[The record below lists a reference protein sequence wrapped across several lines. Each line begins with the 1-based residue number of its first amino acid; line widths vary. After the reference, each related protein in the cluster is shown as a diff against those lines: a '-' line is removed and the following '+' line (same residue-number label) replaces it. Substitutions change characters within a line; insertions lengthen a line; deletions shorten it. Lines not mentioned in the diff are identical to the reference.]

1 MNVISMNDRDA
12 VAPAASPRRAQ
23 LLGSARECAARL
35 LGEAFRQ
42 MLERADDVLFEFA
55 EKAET
60 NAQQTL
66 YFDAMRELRL
76 KHNQMYAVFVDS
88 FGNGFDARRRRGCG
102 SRAAVAAIPTKL
114 SLLDDATMEQDI
126 TTAGLAERIA
136 NACREELFALN
147 KRLAVL
153 LETADLNSEDNP
165 LGPTCIAEA
174 ARDSANG
181 LDVDIKAR
189 LIVLKLFDR
198 YVVSGIPGI
207 YGAVNQHLIQQGV
220 LPTIQTEVRR
230 QPLGGGRGG
239 TGAARS
245 AATQPSQAEIMGMLE
260 KLLRGGGEPDP
271 VRGTVPLI
279 PLDTAVMGTLTHLQR
294 NGIGSG
300 GESSGVAAH
309 LLVDLQRSGAL
320 PAMGPAGDM
329 TIDIVAMLFDYILE
343 DKNVPEAIR
352 AKLARLQIPILKVA
366 LIDRE
371 FFSRKAHPA
380 RRLLNLIAETA
391 VETAGDATMEAKVAG
406 LVENVVQRIVSDF
419 DQDVGIFTRSVE
431 ALTKAFDDLK
441 RESTIRASRTAK
453 LLDGRARLE
462 QAKEQV
468 RNLLDT
474 RLRPDGIPEVV
485 RNFLQTHWRRL
496 LITQFTTDDVDSD
509 TWRTAVRTMDEL
521 VWSTLPKRGS
531 EERQKLG
538 RLLPTLLANLKQGME
553 QISMPAVARSG
564 FLSKL
569 EKAHAEAMRGEPAAA
584 QKAGVP
590 VLTELLA
597 RPAQDPP
604 PLVNE
609 EPNILDITTG
619 EMSGDVEEM
628 IAAESLPEPPAP
640 RETTEPLA
648 GALALENG
656 AGDTATTAE
665 SVPAAPVQPTP
676 ERIVRPPEGVESHQ
690 QAAESSLLLLE
701 IAQNAGEKLRERL
714 AMSDEVKLSEVMPPA
729 SDLPLPSGQ
738 AARKERSVLEMTANT
753 FYRLFAQDASRE
765 EKAAATQDLEF
776 EELTLGDTRNP
787 VVAQQQ
793 DEFLLQVLSLEPGTW
808 VEFRQP
814 DGTTVAGRFTY
825 YTAETETYVFS
836 DRSGRRLTDR
846 TRNGLVTDF
855 RRGTACVT
863 QQPAALLDRAF
874 TRLLDPSTWVARR
887 R

>member
-12 VAPAASPRRAQ
+12 VAPVASPRRAQ

-76 KHNQMYAVFVDS
+76 KHNQMFAVFVDS

-102 SRAAVAAIPTKL
+102 SRAAVAAMPTKL

-136 NACREELFALN
+136 SACREELFALN

-153 LETADLNSEDNP
+153 LETSDLSSEDNP

-207 YGAVNQHLIQQGV
+207 YTAVNQHLIQQGV

-230 QPLGGGRGG
+230 QPLAGGRGG

-245 AATQPSQAEIMGMLE
+245 AGTQASQTEIMGMLE
-260 KLLRGGGEPDP
+260 KLLRGAGEPDS

-294 NGIGSG
+294 HAEGSG

-309 LLVDLQRSGAL
+309 LLVDLQRSGSL

-343 DKNVPEAIR
+343 DKNVSEGIR

-391 VETAGDATMEAKVAG
+391 VETAGDATMEAKVAD

-431 ALTKAFDDLK
+431 ALTKAFDELK
-441 RESTIRASRTAK
+441 REATVRASRTAK

-468 RNLLDT
+468 RSLLDT

-485 RNFLQTHWRRL
+485 RNFLLTHWRRL
-496 LITQFTTDDVDSD
+496 LITQFTTEGVDSD
-509 TWRTAVRTMDEL
+509 AWRTAIRTMDEL
-521 VWSTLPKRGS
+521 VWSTLPKRRS
-531 EERQKLG
+531 EEREKLG

-569 EKAHAEAMRGEPAAA
+569 EKAHAEAMRGEPAGTA
-584 QKAGVP
+584 KAGVP
-590 VLTELLA
+590 VLTEFLA
-597 RPAQDPP
+597 KPVQDPL
-604 PLVNE
+604 PLMNE

-628 IAAESLPEPPAP
+628 IAAESPPEPPAP
-640 RETTEPLA
+640 REITEPLA
-648 GALALENG
+648 GALASG
-656 AGDTATTAE
+656 AGDTGTTAE
-665 SVPAAPVQPTP
+665 SQTAAPVQPAP
-676 ERIVRPPEGVESHQ
+676 ERIVRTPEGVESDQ
-690 QAAESSLLLLE
+690 PAPESALPLLE

-729 SDLPLPSGQ
+729 SDLPPPSGQ

-808 VEFRQP
+808 LEFRQP
-814 DGTTVAGRFTY
+814 DGTTVAGRYTY
-825 YTAETETYVFS
+825 YTPETETYVFS
-836 DRSGRRLTDR
+836 DRSGRRLADR

-863 QQPAALLDRAF
+863 QQPAAMLDRAF

>member
-1 MNVISMNDRDA
+1 MNVISINDRDA
-12 VAPAASPRRAQ
+12 IASAASPRRAQ
-23 LLGSARECAARL
+23 LLGSVRECASRL

-76 KHNQMYAVFVDS
+76 KHNQMNAVFVDR
-88 FGNGFDARRRRGCG
+88 FGTGFDARRRRGSG
-102 SRAAVAAIPTKL
+102 SRGSVAAMPTKL

-136 NACREELFALN
+136 TACREELFALN
-147 KRLAVL
+147 RRLSVL
-153 LETADLNSEDNP
+153 LEIPELSSEDNP

-174 ARDSANG
+174 ARDAANG
-181 LDVDIKAR
+181 LDVDFKAR

-198 YVVSGIPGI
+198 YVVSGIPEI

-230 QPLGGGRGG
+230 RPPGGGRGG
-239 TGAARS
+239 TGAAHS
-245 AATQPSQAEIMGMLE
+245 AGTPASQAEIMVMLE
-260 KLLRGGGEPDP
+260 KLLRGGGEPDS
-271 VRGTVPLI
+271 VHGTVPLI
-279 PLDTAVMGTLTHLQR
+279 PLDTGVMGMLTHLQR
-294 NGIGSG
+294 NGG
-300 GESSGVAAH
+300 GGGPSGVAAH
-309 LLVDLQRSGAL
+309 LLVDLQRSGDL

-329 TIDIVAMLFDYILE
+329 TIDIVAMLFDYVLE
-343 DKNVPEAIR
+343 DKNVPEGIR

-371 FFSRKAHPA
+371 FFSRKTHPA
-380 RRLLNLIAETA
+380 RRLLNHIAETA
-391 VETAGDATMEAKVAG
+391 VEIGGDAIMEAKVAE
-406 LVENVVQRIVSDF
+406 LVDEVVQRIVTDF
-419 DQDVGIFTRSVE
+419 DQDVAIFTRSVE
-431 ALTKAFDDLK
+431 ALTKAFDELK
-441 RESTIRASRTAK
+441 REATVRASRTAK
-453 LLDGRARLE
+453 MLDGRARLE

-474 RLRPDGIPEVV
+474 RLRPDGIPDVV
-485 RNFLQTHWRRL
+485 RNFLLMHWRRL
-496 LITQFTTDDVDSD
+496 LITHFTTDGADSD
-509 TWRTAVRTMDEL
+509 AWRTAVRTMDEL

-538 RLLPTLLANLKQGME
+538 RLLPKLLANLKKGME
-553 QISMPAVARSG
+553 QVSMPAVARNG
-564 FLSKL
+564 FLLKL
-569 EKAHAEAMRGEPAAA
+569 EKSHAEAMRGESAAA
-584 QKAGVP
+584 AKNGAP
-590 VLTELLA
+590 VLTGLLA
-597 RPAQDPP
+597 TTAEDPP

-609 EPNILDITTG
+609 EPSVLDITTG

-628 IAAESLPEPPAP
+628 IAGESPPEPPAS
-640 RETTEPLA
+640 REITEPLA
-648 GALALENG
+648 TALIPDT
-656 AGDTATTAE
+656 GDFDIDATSE
-665 SVPAAPVQPTP
+665 SEPAAHPQPMPVDLM
-676 ERIVRPPEGVESHQ
+676 RPPETVESQ
-690 QAAESSLLLLE
+690 EPVPESALQLPGNARSAAEE
-701 IAQNAGEKLRERL
+701 LRERL
-714 AMSDEVKLSEVMPPA
+714 AMSEEVKLSEVMPPA
-729 SDLPLPSGQ
+729 SDLPPPSVQ

-765 EKAAATQDLEF
+765 AKAAATQDLEF

-787 VVAQQQ
+787 VVAQQE
-793 DEFLLQVLSLEPGTW
+793 DAHLLQVMSLEPGTW
-808 VEFRQP
+808 LEFKQP
-814 DGTTVAGRFTY
+814 DGTTIAGRYTY
-825 YTAETETYVFS
+825 YTPETETYVFS

>member
-1 MNVISMNDRDA
+1 MNVISINDRDA

-35 LGEAFRQ
+35 LGEVFRQ

-102 SRAAVAAIPTKL
+102 SRAAAAAMPTKL

-153 LETADLNSEDNP
+153 LETTELSSEDNP

-174 ARDSANG
+174 ARDSANC

-230 QPLGGGRGG
+230 QRIGSGRGG
-239 TGAARS
+239 TGAGRS
-245 AATQPSQAEIMGMLE
+245 AATQASQAEVMGMLE
-260 KLLRGGGEPDP
+260 KLLRGGGEPDS
-271 VRGTVPLI
+271 VHGTVPLI
-279 PLDTAVMGTLTHLQR
+279 PLDTAVMGSLTQLQR
-294 NGIGSG
+294 NGVGSG
-300 GESSGVAAH
+300 VEPSGVAAH
-309 LLVDLQRSGAL
+309 LLIDLQRSGAL

-343 DKNVPEAIR
+343 DKNVPEGIR

-391 VETAGDATMEAKVAG
+391 VETAGDAAMEAKVAD
-406 LVENVVQRIVSDF
+406 LVEKVVQRIVTDF

-441 RESTIRASRTAK
+441 REATVRASRTAR

-485 RNFLQTHWRRL
+485 SNFLLTHWRRL
-496 LITQFTTDDVDSD
+496 LITEFTSDGGDSD
-509 TWRTAVRTMDEL
+509 AWRTAVRTMDEL
-521 VWSTLPKRGS
+521 VWSTLPKRSS
-531 EERQKLG
+531 EEREKLG
-538 RLLPTLLANLKQGME
+538 RLLPKLLANLKKGME

-564 FLSKL
+564 FLAKL
-569 EKAHAEAMRGEPAAA
+569 EKAHAEAMRGELGIGAT
-584 QKAGVP
+584 KVGVP
-590 VLTELLA
+590 VLTEFLA
-597 RPAQDPP
+597 KPAQDPP

-609 EPNILDITTG
+609 EPNVLDITTG

-628 IAAESLPEPPAP
+628 IAAESPPQPPP
-640 RETTEPLA
+640 REITEPLA
-648 GALALENG
+648 AALAPETSAAGTDVAADSRQEGPVQSSPEDNVRAAAVGDCHVPAPESAVQLLEN
-656 AGDTATTAE
+656 AQ
-665 SVPAAPVQPTP
+665 SAA
-676 ERIVRPPEGVESHQ
+676 
-690 QAAESSLLLLE
+690 
-701 IAQNAGEKLRERL
+701 EKLRERL
-714 AMSDEVKLSEVMPPA
+714 SMSDEVNLAEVMPPA
-729 SDLPLPSGQ
+729 SDLPPPSGQ
-738 AARKERSVLEMTANT
+738 AARKERSVLDMTANT
-753 FYRLFAQDASRE
+753 FYRLFAQDASKE
-765 EKAAATQDLEF
+765 AKAAATQELEF

-787 VVAQQQ
+787 VVAQQE
-793 DEFLLQVLSLEPGTW
+793 DEHLLQVLSLEPGTW
-808 VEFRQP
+808 VEFKQP
-814 DGTTVAGRFTY
+814 DGTTIAGRYTY
-825 YTAETETYVFS
+825 YTPETETYVFS

-855 RRGTACVT
+855 RRGTAYVT

-874 TRLLDPSTWVARR
+874 TRLLDPSTWVGRR